1 MKLEDFEIEESIEMP
16 VRKAKPARN
25 RCIRLFRRI
34 ARKLGLLQQVIE
46 DDLSPED
53 VLWLLF
59 RDSPSTFG
67 WNTVLCI
74 NAATEIG
81 LKVLAEPLQV
91 SRTNEYG
98 IVYRIFYQDQPVTQ
112 VGLYSSWSDSVA
124 TMYALSSPR
133 REVSPC
139 GSDTNSSVQSN
150 L

>member
-1 MKLEDFEIEESIEMP
+1 MKLEDFEIEESIEMQ
-16 VRKAKPARN
+16 VGRAKPARN
-25 RCIRLFRRI
+25 RYIRLFRRI
-34 ARKLGLLQQVIE
+34 ARKLGLLPFRLEEGQ
-46 DDLSPED
+46 SPED
-53 VLWLLF
+53 VLWSLF

-67 WNTVLCI
+67 LNTVLCI
-74 NAATEIG
+74 TAATEIG

-112 VGLYSSWSDSVA
+112 VGLYSSWSGSVA

-139 GSDTNSSVQSN
+139 GSDTISSGQTN